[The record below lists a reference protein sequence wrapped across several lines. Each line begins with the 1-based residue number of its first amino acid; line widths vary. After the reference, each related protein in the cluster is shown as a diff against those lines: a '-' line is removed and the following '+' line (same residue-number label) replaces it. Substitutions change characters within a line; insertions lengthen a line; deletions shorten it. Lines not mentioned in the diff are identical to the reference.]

1 MTNLSKNPT
10 YQERITSFEKA
21 VKLKQ
26 SDRVLVIP
34 ISMQFFDTLQAG
46 MSNAQAM
53 VDHTSRYQIWRDFV
67 IDYQFDMAP
76 ALGTFP
82 AQMLETLA
90 AKHYL
95 WPGGSLADHLPFQYV
110 EKEYLL
116 QDEYD
121 QLLANPGDFTC
132 RVIWPRKSGLLETTQ
147 SLPPLHWLGLD
158 PATLGSYLGNP
169 EAINSLKGLIQLG
182 EEYQEWL
189 EIHNSAVQELEEKG
203 FPITYG
209 TPYGHTAFDVIADYY
224 RGLRGI
230 MMDMYRIPEKLL
242 AALDLFTE
250 MMIEWMIKDTRL
262 YANPRVP
269 IWLHRG
275 QDSLMSPEQYE
286 KFYWPGLR
294 KLTLALVD
302 AGLTPILFFQGDY
315 SSRLPYLAELP
326 TGKVPLHFD
335 QIDRHKA
342 FENIG
347 GKQCYWGN
355 VPSSLLVTGTPQ
367 QVKDDARQL
376 IDLFGPTG
384 GLILDSSTGIP
395 DETKPENLW
404 AMIEAVHEHV

>member
-1 MTNLSKNPT
+1 MTNSTEDLTFEKRLT
-10 YQERITSFEKA
+10 LFEKA
-21 VKLKQ
+21 VSLNHP
-26 SDRVLVIP
+26 DRVPVIP
-34 ISMQFFDTLQAG
+34 IGMQFFDTLQAG
-46 MSNAQAM
+46 ITNRQAM
-53 VDHTSRYQIWRDFV
+53 TNHTERYRIWRDFV
-67 IDYQFDMAP
+67 IEYQFDMAP

-82 AQMLETLA
+82 AQVLETLA
-90 AKHYL
+90 AKHYR
-95 WPGGSLADHLPFQYV
+95 WPGGDLADHLPFQYV

-132 RVIWPRKSGLLETTQ
+132 RVIWPRKSGLLETAQ
-147 SLPPLHWLGLD
+147 GLPPLHWLGLD
-158 PATLGSYLGNP
+158 PAVLGSYLGNP
-169 EAINSLKGLIQLG
+169 EVVKSLRGLIRLG
-182 EEYQEWL
+182 EEYQDWL
-189 EIHNSAVQELEEKG
+189 DVHNSAVQELEGDG
-203 FPITYG
+203 FPIAYG
-209 TPYGHTAFDVIADYY
+209 TPYGHTAFDVLADYY

-230 MMDMYRIPEKLL
+230 MMDMYRVPEKLL

-250 MMIEWMIKDTRL
+250 MMTEWMIEDAEQ

-294 KLTLALVD
+294 RLTLALVD

-315 SSRLPYLAELP
+315 SSRLPYLTELP

-335 QIDRHKA
+335 KVDRQKA
-342 FENIG
+342 LETIG
-347 GKQCYWGN
+347 GKQCFWGN
-355 VPSSLLVTGTPQ
+355 IPASLLVTGTPR

-395 DETKPENLW
+395 DEAKPENLR
-404 AMIEAVHEHV
+404 AIIEAAHELV